1 MKLRPYFPAFALAI
15 AALVSGC
22 QQPAPPANNAAP
34 APASTSKPAE
44 PVRGYVRAL
53 HLVPGLGPLSI
64 TVNEV
69 KIAAG
74 LTYGNGAP
82 FAGVHDDR
90 VKIAAFGGDGKRVA
104 GPIPVRLKGGEDLT
118 VLVTGV
124 PGDVA
129 LLPWKHKNHGP
140 VAGKAK
146 VAVVHAAKALPA
158 VDILLDGKSFRRNVK
173 FGIATD
179 YITLAPGRHVMQV
192 TYDKSI
198 EPTVIEQEQPLVIT
212 KDDEGNILAVEQPT
226 PIQQVIPQ
234 KRIVTLTQDLDL
246 AAGKV
251 YSVAL
256 FHDEG
261 KRPRLRVME
270 DKFTPDVVRAPG
282 AD

>member
-1 MKLRPYFPAFALAI
+1 MKLRSYLQWPLLAVPFIFA
-15 AALVSGC
+15 GC
-22 QQPAPPANNAAP
+22 QPAAPPPNNAAP

-64 TVNEV
+64 TANEAKV
-69 KIAAG
+69 ATG

-82 FAGVHDDR
+82 FVGVHDER

-104 GPIPVRLKGGEDLT
+104 GPVPIRLKGGEDLT

-124 PGDVA
+124 PGDEV

-146 VAVVHAAKALPA
+146 VALVHAAKALPA
-158 VDILLDGKSFRRNVK
+158 VDIAIDGGSFRRNVK

-179 YITLAPGRHVMQV
+179 YTTLAPGKHVMQV

-198 EPTVIEQEQPLVIT
+198 EPTVIQQEQPLVIT
-212 KDDEGNILAVEQPT
+212 KDTEGNILAVEQPT

-234 KRIVTLTQDLDL
+234 KRIITLTQELDL
-246 AAGKV
+246 GAGKV

-261 KRPRLRVME
+261 KRPKLRVME
-270 DKFTPDVVRAPG
+270 DKFTPDVVRAPA